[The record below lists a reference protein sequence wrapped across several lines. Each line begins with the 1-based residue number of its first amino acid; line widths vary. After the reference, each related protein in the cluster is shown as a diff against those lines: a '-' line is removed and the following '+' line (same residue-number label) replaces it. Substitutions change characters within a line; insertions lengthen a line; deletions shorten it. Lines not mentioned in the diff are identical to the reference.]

1 LALAYYFLSQ
11 EMPHVVPKLESRWEE
26 IMRPAK
32 ELIAQSKFL
41 KKWEETNPWTV
52 KNVPGMRE
60 AVYAIENEGR

>member
-1 LALAYYFLSQ
+1 
-11 EMPHVVPKLESRWEE
+11 
-26 IMRPAK
+26 MRPAK